1 MSESKAHQQ
10 QQPETVQPSATD
22 PAELPPDNKAELLAN
37 NKMGQADDRVDQAL
51 GIFADLDK
59 LAVTPEA
66 QVGARQILSTV
77 AVRRPKNNEFIR
89 VDPARSLT
97 SVVFEDRDEGEVY
110 FIAPHIRPMMI
121 AGTAVKLLTL
131 TVNQAGVAFIWPVP
145 CLDDAT
151 RRNAWNESSRAAF
164 HRAQVEWVKL
174 VGDRV
179 AGQYRV
185 YIAEGELPKPRF
197 PDKPFTELLAIAFGN
212 RLIDS
217 EDHYIIRAQRGL
229 TV

>member
-10 QQPETVQPSATD
+10 QQPETVQASATD

-66 QVGARQILSTV
+66 QVGAREILSTV

-131 TVNQAGVAFIWPVP
+131 TVNQGGLHLSGP
-145 CLDDAT
+145 
-151 RRNAWNESSRAAF
+151 SRASM
-164 HRAQVEWVKL
+164 
-174 VGDRV
+174 
-179 AGQYRV
+179 
-185 YIAEGELPKPRF
+185 
-197 PDKPFTELLAIAFGN
+197 T
-212 RLIDS
+212 
-217 EDHYIIRAQRGL
+217 QRGETL
-229 TV
+229 GMKVHVLPSIGLKSNGSSWLVIALLGNTAFTSPKASCRRRGFQTNRSPSCWRSRSVIG